1 MMAYEQDNHSSG
13 NTKEAEIACYVQ
25 LIQSYPKAGMDLGRG
40 LRGPGP
46 KKKNQYVKFLKKKGS
61 GPTWF
66 LAQAPLTST
75 IPIPASQQLVQ
86 TPKPNGKAK
95 KTKEKKEKR
104 KEKKGRGET
113 EKVRGETSLPTPT
126 RERPILLPSIHA
138 AINCPIPKPET
149 ATPTPPRKTH
159 LVAAAGYLICPTQLR
174 CSTAPAFTIHR
185 YLIYHFL
192 QNLIY
197 CL

>member
-46 KKKNQYVKFLKKKGS
+46 KKKNQYVKFSKKKGS

-86 TPKPNGKAK
+86 TPKLNGKAK
-95 KTKEKKEKR
+95 KQRKKRKKKR
-104 KEKKGRGET
+104 KE
-113 EKVRGETSLPTPT
+113 
-126 RERPILLPSIHA
+126 RERRNRESERRDIVAHAHPRETHLATQHPRCYQLSHTQTGNSHTNATTRDPSCRRRWLLDLPSPASLLH
-138 AINCPIPKPET
+138 
-149 ATPTPPRKTH
+149 
-159 LVAAAGYLICPTQLR
+159 
-174 CSTAPAFTIHR
+174 CSTALAFTVHR

-192 QNLIY
+192 QNLI
-197 CL
+197 